1 MKLHMGVYLRV
12 KFQVSIIIL
21 TSFRQEV
28 GEGGV
33 GNFTTNL
40 SLPPQNKLLKSS
52 PRLGLKLKDI
62 IYQKRKQKIITDH
75 QWKKT
80 FMTNPLIMI

>member
-21 TSFRQEV
+21 TSFRQGV
-28 GEGGV
+28 GAGGV

-40 SLPPQNKLLKSS
+40 PLPPQNKLLKRS
-52 PRLGLKLKDI
+52 PRLGLKLEDI
-62 IYQKRKQKIITDH
+62 IYQKGK
-75 QWKKT
+75 
-80 FMTNPLIMI
+80 

>member
-21 TSFRQEV
+21 TSFRQGV
-28 GEGGV
+28 GAWGV

-40 SLPPQNKLLKSS
+40 PLPPQNKLLKSS
-52 PRLGLKLKDI
+52 PRLGLKLEDL
-62 IYQKRKQKIITDH
+62 IYQKGK
-75 QWKKT
+75 
-80 FMTNPLIMI
+80 